1 MTERDTRRIRHR
13 PLAHDQTCVV
23 YVVDVT
29 TGKSTEVYRT
39 TELLLEAPNWIDED
53 SMILNGDGVL
63 WRLSIPSGTV
73 APITLDG
80 VPDLN
85 NDHVPAPDP
94 DVVFVSAYDGHI
106 HRATLSTGAT
116 ERITTNRSES
126 ADAPLPPWREP
137 GWSNARVRRRRARP
151 DGRLGVAR
159 TSSRSRPTVV
169 PIRQLTFGA
178 RPADGCEF
186 SPDGEWIYFNTEAF
200 TEHAGHAQIAR
211 MRTDG
216 SETTRLT
223 YDDRV
228 NWFPHTSPNGTHVC
242 YLSYPPGTIGH
253 PADLDVEI
261 RLVADDW
268 SAPTILAK
276 LHGGQGTINV
286 NSWAPDSTAFA
297 YVAYPRTATATASP
311 IVLNVGDLESANAD
325 STRPVDHAGANPR
338 RCVRPVRRAGF
349 HRNDDQ

>member
-1 MTERDTRRIRHR
+1 MSERDTPRIRHR

-39 TELLLEAPNWIDED
+39 TELLLEAPNWIDEHT
-53 SMILNGDGVL
+53 MILNADGVL
-63 WRLSIPSGTV
+63 WRLSISSGTV

-116 ERITTNRSES
+116 ERITTIDPKRPMFHFLHGVSPDGTTL
-126 ADAPLPPWREP
+126 AFVGVEP
-137 GWSNARVRRRRARP
+137 GP
-151 DGRLGVAR
+151 TGVGGSANIF
-159 TSSRSRPTVV
+159 TLPSAGGS
-169 PIRQLTFGA
+169 IRQLTFGA
-178 RPADGCEF
+178 SPADGCEF

-200 TEHAGHAQIAR
+200 TERAGHAQIAR
-211 MRTDG
+211 VRTDG

-228 NWFPHTSPNGTHVC
+228 NWFPHTSPNGKHVC

-297 YVAYPRTATATASP
+297 YVAYPRADTATASP
-311 IVLNVGDLESANAD
+311 IVLNVG
-325 STRPVDHAGANPR
+325 P
-338 RCVRPVRRAGF
+338 
-349 HRNDDQ
+349 

>member
-1 MTERDTRRIRHR
+1 MSERDTRRIRHR

-23 YVVDVT
+23 YIVDVT

-85 NDHVPAPDP
+85 NDHVPAPDRN
-94 DVVFVSAYDGHI
+94 VVFLSAYDGHI

-116 ERITTNRSES
+116 EQITTHDPNRPMLHFLHGVSPNG
-126 ADAPLPPWREP
+126 ATLAFVGVEP
-137 GWSNARVRRRRARP
+137 GPTGA
-151 DGRLGVAR
+151 G
-159 TSSRSRPTVV
+159 SSANIFTIPSSGGA
-169 PIRQLTFGA
+169 IRQLTFGA

-211 MRTDG
+211 IRTDG
-216 SETTRLT
+216 SETTQLT

-228 NWFPHTSPNGTHVC
+228 NWFPHTSPNGAHVC

-297 YVAYPRTATATASP
+297 YVAYPRADTATASP
-311 IVLNVGDLESANAD
+311 IVLNLG
-325 STRPVDHAGANPR
+325 T
-338 RCVRPVRRAGF
+338 
-349 HRNDDQ
+349 